1 MGSQTRTYK
10 VAGMSCGHCRAS
22 VSEELTE
29 LDGVERVTVDLES
42 GRVDLSGTAV
52 DDGRVSAAVE
62 AAGYRVVDD
71 R

>member
-42 GRVDLSGTAV
+42 GRVDVSGTEIDDDRVAV
-52 DDGRVSAAVE
+52 AVE
-62 AAGYRVVDD
+62 AAGYRVVGG